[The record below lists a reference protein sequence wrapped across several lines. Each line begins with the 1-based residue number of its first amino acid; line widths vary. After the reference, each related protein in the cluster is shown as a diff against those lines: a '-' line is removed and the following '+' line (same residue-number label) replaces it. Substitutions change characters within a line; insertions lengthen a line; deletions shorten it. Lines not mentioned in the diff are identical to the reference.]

1 MTAALL
7 SPGTT
12 QALDLAREALVMLG
26 PAGGLEAQVRYLTTT
41 WPNQHAIAV
50 VTAEAPARC
59 DTGSADKV
67 YCAQIVRLNETVL
80 IRWLEADPQAPGD
93 GFAIHYWFDAG
104 RSAIEIAPGEEL
116 LVFLAPTH
124 AQGTFACT
132 VLTRATDAVLRDVRE
147 ALRTLE
153 GR

>member
-1 MTAALL
+1 MAALL
-7 SPGTT
+7 SPGNT
-12 QALDLAREALVMLG
+12 QALDPTREALVTLG
-26 PAGGLEAQVRYLTTT
+26 PAGGLEAQIRYLTTT
-41 WPNQHAIAV
+41 WQNQHAIAV
-50 VTAEAPARC
+50 VTAKAPARC
-59 DTGSADKV
+59 HTGSADKV
-67 YCAQIVRLNETVL
+67 YCTQRVRLNESVL
-80 IRWLEADPQAPGD
+80 IRWLQADPQAPGD

-104 RSAIEIAPGEEL
+104 PSAIEIAPGEEL

-132 VLTRATDAVLRDVRE
+132 VLTGATDAMLHEVRE

>member
-1 MTAALL
+1 VTGALL
-7 SPGTT
+7 AAGAVRAADPA
-12 QALDLAREALVMLG
+12 QDALVMLG
-26 PAGGLEAQVRYLTTT
+26 PAGDLKAQIRYLTTT
-41 WPNQHAIAV
+41 WPDQHAIAV
-50 VTAEAPARC
+50 VTTEAPARC
-59 DTGSADKV
+59 GAGSADKV
-67 YCAQIVRLNETVL
+67 YCTQWVRLNESVL

-124 AQGTFACT
+124 AQGTYACT
-132 VLTRATDAVLRDVRE
+132 VLTRTTGAALGQVRE
-147 ALRTLE
+147 ALRRLE